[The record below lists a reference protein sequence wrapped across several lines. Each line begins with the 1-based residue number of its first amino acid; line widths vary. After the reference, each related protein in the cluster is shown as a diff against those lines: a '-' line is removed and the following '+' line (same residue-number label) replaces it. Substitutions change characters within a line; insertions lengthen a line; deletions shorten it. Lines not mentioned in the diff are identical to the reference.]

1 MAKYLQSILYTD
13 FVKISR
19 KNLAT
24 TFLYVV
30 AFNLL
35 IIDLDIL

>member
-13 FVKISR
+13 FAKISR

-24 TFLYVV
+24 TLLYVV
-30 AFNLL
+30 ALDLL
-35 IIDLDIL
+35 I